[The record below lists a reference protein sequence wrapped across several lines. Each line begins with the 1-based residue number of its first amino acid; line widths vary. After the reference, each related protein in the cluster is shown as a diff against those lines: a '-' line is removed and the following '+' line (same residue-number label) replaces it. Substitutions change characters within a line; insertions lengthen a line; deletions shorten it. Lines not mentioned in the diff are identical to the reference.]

1 MMKIFICPGCGRMT
15 AASRKK
21 EVFCSRCGELPMERS
36 RITFEKYAAMDD
48 GQRIDY
54 AKSWMYIH
62 AAGKKNIK

>member
-1 MMKIFICPGCGRMT
+1 
-15 AASRKK
+15 
-21 EVFCSRCGELPMERS
+21 MERS

-48 GQRIDY
+48 GQRNDY

>member
-21 EVFCSRCGELPMERS
+21 EVSCSKCGELPMERS

-48 GQRIDY
+48 RQRADY
-54 AKSWMYIH
+54 ARSWMYIH
-62 AAGKKNIK
+62 STGKKNIK